1 MEIKRI
7 LFIQRVPFT
16 YSGVLVL
23 CAMLKQHGKKCHVIV
38 TTLEKNSWIKK
49 EINQIKLDLFCISA
63 LSNERNWV
71 KTTACALK
79 EKYPLIPI
87 VLGGTHAILYPE
99 DAISITGVDY
109 VCTGEG
115 EKALHDL
122 VKYLETGEN
131 NTCKVTGIWS
141 RDADNEI
148 VRNGVPELA
157 TDISQYQENRSI
169 YYEHY
174 PELKKDSMRFFYSSR
189 GCPYKCSFCYNP
201 QMQQVFK
208 NKGPYIRHKVPEKLI
223 QEIEA
228 EMAKAPFKYIFFV
241 DDLFTMNKRWLK
253 AFSNLYRKR
262 VNIPYFCQIRPEFAK
277 EEIFT
282 YLKESRCDRIGF
294 GVESGNEEL
303 RFKVLNKKVSN
314 DDLKRLSQ
322 MAKKYGIKTQTFNI
336 FALPTETVENA
347 FETLEL
353 NAELQPDVISSS
365 IYMPFPGTGLCNLA
379 IKEGILPASFSFDD
393 LPSSFHR
400 KSLLKVPMEKQ
411 QLVHKIHYFAVK
423 YPKTIPLFK
432 KLINSDNWF
441 IKLITPPIFWVIFL
455 FSYVTRFKAEGN
467 SYWKALK
474 FLLKFRK
481 AY

>member
-23 CAMLKQHGKKCHVIV
+23 CAMLKQHGKECHVIV
-38 TTLEKNSWIKK
+38 TTLEKENGIKK
-49 EINQIKLDLFCISA
+49 EINRIKPDLFCISA
-63 LSNERNWV
+63 LSNERNWA
-71 KTTACALK
+71 KTTASALK
-79 EKYPLIPI
+79 EQHSQIPI

-99 DAISITGVDY
+99 DAISINGVDY
-109 VCTGEG
+109 VCAGEG
-115 EKALHDL
+115 EKALYDL
-122 VKYLETGEN
+122 VKHLETAEN
-131 NTCKVTGIWS
+131 STCKVQGIWS
-141 RDADNEI
+141 STVNNEI

-157 TDISQYQENRSI
+157 TDISQYQEDRSL
-169 YYEHY
+169 YYERY

-189 GCPYKCSFCYNP
+189 GCPYKCSFCYNF
-201 QMQQVFK
+201 QMQQIFK
-208 NKGPYIRHKVPEKLI
+208 NKGSYIRHKEPEKLI
-223 QEIEA
+223 QEIET
-228 EMAKAPFKYIFFV
+228 EMTKAPFKYIFFV
-241 DDLFTMNKRWLK
+241 DDLFTINKQWLK
-253 AFSNLYRKR
+253 EFSNLYQKR
-262 VNIPYFCQIRPEFAK
+262 VNIPYCCNTRPEFAK
-277 EEIFT
+277 EEIFSD
-282 YLKESRCDRIGF
+282 LKESGCDRVGF
-294 GVESGNEEL
+294 GVESGNEDL

-314 DDLKRLSQ
+314 DDFKRLSQ
-322 MAKKYGIKTQTFNI
+322 MAKKYGIKIQTFNI

-365 IYMPFPGTGLCNLA
+365 IYMPFPGTSLCDLA

-400 KSLLKVPMEKQ
+400 KSLLKAPMEKQ

-423 YPKTIPLFK
+423 YPNTIPWFK
-432 KLINSDNWF
+432 KLINSDNGF
-441 IKLITPPIFWVIFL
+441 IKLITPPIFLVIFL
-455 FSYVTRFKAEGN
+455 FSYVTRFKGEGN
-467 SYWKALK
+467 SYWRALK